1 MVPCRYCGLPSLIT
15 DQLHIAM
22 PPCSHSLCWLQL
34 LSHLLCVSDMQAI
47 ASSGW
52 AQLCS
57 PTFGLLMLSS
67 HCSSS
72 TPDFPG
78 GSYVTAGQRGPVRQ
92 GAAVLLVRRPSAP
105 FSHYHLESLYT
116 CLAYCKYDLLGLR
129 ECQQGPRCMRREPVS
144 CAGHQPI
151 PTTTHPG
158 HPLQESTALVVDIC
172 SRRIGRR
179 NNIMHRSSHQGAMG
193 PHQLQVDAG
202 AHLVACVTTSAQ

>member
-1 MVPCRYCGLPSLIT
+1 
-15 DQLHIAM
+15 M

-78 GSYVTAGQRGPVRQ
+78 GSYVTAGQRVPVRQ

-105 FSHYHLESLYT
+105 FATTIWNPFTPALLTASMT
-116 CLAYCKYDLLGLR
+116 CWGCGNANRG
-129 ECQQGPRCMRREPVS
+129 
-144 CAGHQPI
+144 
-151 PTTTHPG
+151 
-158 HPLQESTALVVDIC
+158 
-172 SRRIGRR
+172 
-179 NNIMHRSSHQGAMG
+179 
-193 PHQLQVDAG
+193 
-202 AHLVACVTTSAQ
+202 LVACAASLFLALGTSQYLQRLTQATLCRRVQHWLWISAAEE